1 MTGSEDRLMTAR
13 RGIERLGPGK
23 IRIQDF
29 LAAQLRPEGGF
40 SGRSPA
46 SDLYYTA
53 FGLDCLAA
61 LGHAIPFGGLSDYVA
76 RFGTGADLDFM
87 HLISLA
93 RCWARISPEP
103 AMEGGRG
110 AILLDRL
117 VPYACA
123 GGGYNTVT
131 GATQASATA
140 NYLAAAVYHDLG
152 IPLPDVA
159 GLLRSLSPLRT
170 ADGAYANLPGLAS
183 GTALAT
189 AGVLTLHHTF
199 NQPVDWPAAQ
209 WLMDQF
215 CEEGG
220 CLATPGAPVPDV
232 LSTATALFAFQSLG
246 VDTSGIAPAC
256 LAFVDSLQ
264 QPGGGYGGHRLDT
277 TADCEYTFYAL
288 MTMGCLWETGI

>member
-1 MTGSEDRLMTAR
+1 MAVRQGL
-13 RGIERLGPGK
+13 ERLGPG
-23 IRIQDF
+23 RAGIQNF
-29 LAAQLRPEGGF
+29 LTARVQSDGGF

-53 FGLDCLAA
+53 FGLDCLTA
-61 LGHAIPFGGLSDYVA
+61 LDPALPLDGLHDYVA
-76 RFGTGADLDFM
+76 RFGTGAGLDFM
-87 HLISLA
+87 HLVSLA
-93 RCWARISPEP
+93 RCWTRLPPES
-103 AMEGGRG
+103 ATGGGRSEV
-110 AILLDRL
+110 LLNRL
-117 VPYACA
+117 TPYACA
-123 GGGYNTVT
+123 NGGYNTVA

-140 NYLAAAVYHDLG
+140 NYLVTAVYHDLG
-152 IPLPDVA
+152 APLPDVA

-199 NQPVDWPAAQ
+199 NQPVDWTAAQ

-220 CLATPGAPVPDV
+220 CLSTPGAPVPDV
-232 LSTATALFAFQSLG
+232 LSTATALFAFQLLG
-246 VDTSGIAPAC
+246 LDTSGIAPAC

-264 QPGGGYGGHRLDT
+264 QPGGGYGGHRLDK